1 MCVWLRVSLFYIAVY
16 WCDWRICVS
25 VCANYI
31 ITISGGIYY
40 PLAAKRALAVPKS
53 TTSAAEPHRRAEFA
67 ARRKSKKMCLCGHQ
81 PLQYQIIPRN
91 THTHERAY
99 VGQDARAKRYDYCG
113 GCVIAVRRAV
123 RGRGAKTQIRRIP
136 AHSRHSAFARGRAA
150 EDSPWVGGSVFLVC
164 DSPAVS
170 SDGICAD
177 RFWSS
182 ICIICFGRVEL
193 AIR

>member
-16 WCDWRICVS
+16 WGDWRICVS

-81 PLQYQIIPRN
+81 PFAISNHTPK
-91 THTHERAY
+91 HTHIHTSALTL
-99 VGQDARAKRYDYCG
+99 ARMRVQNDMI
-113 GCVIAVRRAV
+113 IA
-123 RGRGAKTQIRRIP
+123 
-136 AHSRHSAFARGRAA
+136 
-150 EDSPWVGGSVFLVC
+150 
-164 DSPAVS
+164 
-170 SDGICAD
+170 AD
-177 RFWSS
+177 
-182 ICIICFGRVEL
+182 V
-193 AIR
+193 